1 MLSKADFRAVE
12 QHYIDLFPKKQLF
25 NSSLFASGGGGP
37 KPQEEKDLMR
47 ERMLGVNIGR
57 SPINKGIPITESIR
71 KKVLI
76 GSAHRSHQV
85 EIRDDMLNLVA
96 LYPSISEAVRIEK
109 TQKNKFIKHI
119 NDGSLWRGYRIYR
132 VKCIKKLKF

>member
-1 MLSKADFRAVE
+1 
-12 QHYIDLFPKKQLF
+12 
-25 NSSLFASGGGGP
+25 
-37 KPQEEKDLMR
+37 MR

-76 GSAHRSHQV
+76 GSAHRSHRV